1 MEASIAERAERNA
14 AITPSPVSVDSG
26 FTDFH
31 LYTTNTTTYPIN
43 YPNPVLTIGLERQW
57 RQRRSVY
64 PTSLRSSRR
73 KLRWPVL
80 TAYRTRLSKLYKRVE
95 KVVDL
100 IEGIIRGSVLLI
112 AGLCVLGVQD
122 ADAQERE
129 HALVLEIG
137 PAGEWPFNDKPNF
150 GGTFAIEATPIEN
163 WLEIEMGLT
172 SLATAG
178 RSEISGDVLFKK
190 PFRVS
195 PTFEFMIGAGPSI
208 SETQC
213 CRKVAEPQPRMR

>member
-1 MEASIAERAERNA
+1 
-14 AITPSPVSVDSG
+14 
-26 FTDFH
+26 
-31 LYTTNTTTYPIN
+31 
-43 YPNPVLTIGLERQW
+43 
-57 RQRRSVY
+57 
-64 PTSLRSSRR
+64 
-73 KLRWPVL
+73 
-80 TAYRTRLSKLYKRVE
+80 
-95 KVVDL
+95 
-100 IEGIIRGSVLLI
+100 
-112 AGLCVLGVQD
+112 VLGVQD

-137 PAGEWPFNDKPNF
+137 PASEWPFNDKPNF

-172 SLATAG
+172 NLATAG

-208 SETQC
+208 SKTLSGIDRQIYVSVEFAADFMFWPTPN
-213 CRKVAEPQPRMR
+213 VGWFVEPTWSINPRNGQQSFAATGGILIGIPQR